1 LDEHVL
7 VVAADILFADGEWLG
22 FNRELRAFRSLL
34 ANPKSL
40 EYRPRSEVET
50 DASVKQLIPYAV
62 IRRADEIFAYQ
73 RGKAGG
79 ENRLH
84 DLWSI
89 GVGGH
94 ICREDGDSIED
105 AYRTGFLR
113 ELDEEVS
120 IGGPF
125 SDRIVGLL
133 YDPRTPVGTVHV
145 GVVHVV
151 DVRGEV
157 TSRDPSLI
165 EAGFRPLESLAAL
178 AGSMESWSQFV
189 IGPLAAGDFD
199 R

>member
-1 LDEHVL
+1 MDENVL
-7 VVAADILFADGEWLG
+7 IVPAKILFADGEWMGLTR
-22 FNRELRAFRSLL
+22 NLRAFRSLL
-34 ANPKSL
+34 TNPKSL

-50 DASVKQLIPYAV
+50 DPSVKQLIPYAV
-62 IRRADEIFAYQ
+62 IRRGEQVFAYQ

-105 AYRTGFLR
+105 AYRTGFSR

-120 IGGPF
+120 IAGEF

-151 DVRGEV
+151 DVNGEV
-157 TSRDPSLI
+157 ASRDPSLI
-165 EAGFRPLESLAAL
+165 EAGFRPLASLAAM
-178 AGSMESWSQFV
+178 ADRMESWSQFV